1 MRMSDKFCVEVT
13 KGMWQDPW
21 PLYFENFYKH
31 CRDVATKN
39 NWLVDTVANYQLKP
53 HGKLIKTKTQ
63 GWYLRWDDEKYH
75 NMFVL
80 KWS

>member
-1 MRMSDKFCVEVT
+1 MHKDYFRVEV
-13 KGMWQDPW
+13 GSLWREPW
-21 PLYFENFYKH
+21 PEYFEKFWVHCNQIAEDKH
-31 CRDVATKN
+31 WKTI
-39 NWLVDTVANYQLKP
+39 TVANYQLYP
-53 HGKLIKTKTQ
+53 HGKLIQTKTQ

>member
-1 MRMSDKFCVEVT
+1 MSDKFRVTVT
-13 KGMWQDPW
+13 KGLWADKW
-21 PLYFENFYKH
+21 PDYFDKFYKH
-31 CRDVATKN
+31 CNKILEENQGWSLEQVMN
-39 NWLVDTVANYQLKP
+39 HNLKP
-53 HGKLIKTKTQ
+53 HGKIIMTSTQ

>member
-1 MRMSDKFCVEVT
+1 MTDKFCVTVT

-21 PLYFENFYKH
+21 PEYFDNFYKH
-31 CRDVATKN
+31 CSKLSGESGWV
-39 NWLVDTVANYQLKP
+39 LDTVLNYQLRP
-53 HGKLIKTKTQ
+53 HGRLIKTKTQ

-80 KWS
+80 RWS

>member
-1 MRMSDKFCVEVT
+1 MAIQYRVELGRLWV
-13 KGMWQDPW
+13 DPW
-21 PLYFENFYKH
+21 PKYFDNFYKH
-31 CRDVATKN
+31 CQSIAN
-39 NWLVDTVANYQLKP
+39 NTDWLLETVANYELKP

-75 NMFVL
+75 TMFVL

>member
-1 MRMSDKFCVEVT
+1 MSDKFRVELP
-13 KGMWQDPW
+13 GQWQAPW
-21 PLYFENFYKH
+21 PKYFDNFWSA
-31 CRDVATKN
+31 CRDRAIEHDWQTI
-39 NWLVDTVANYQLKP
+39 TVANYELRP
-53 HGKLIKTKTQ
+53 HGKVIKTKTQ